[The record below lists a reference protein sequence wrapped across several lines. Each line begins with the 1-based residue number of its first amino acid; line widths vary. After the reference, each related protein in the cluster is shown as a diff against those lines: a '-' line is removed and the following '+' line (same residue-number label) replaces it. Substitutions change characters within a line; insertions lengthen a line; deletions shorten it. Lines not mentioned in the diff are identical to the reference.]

1 MPGTWGVVVA
11 GGSGERFGAP
21 KQFAL
26 LGGRPVLEWS
36 VAACRPSCA
45 RVVLVVPAGHAAL
58 SAEHPPFGADVVVP
72 GGATRAAS
80 VRAGLAAVD
89 GDADVVVVHDAARPL
104 APPALFAAVIAA
116 LGEGAAG
123 AICALA
129 VSDTLKRTDRP
140 LADGATPVVVAT
152 VDRSELVAVQTPQAF
167 VASVLRRAHAAGT
180 DATDDAAL
188 VEALGE
194 KVAVVPGDPANV
206 KLTTPADL
214 AFAETQL
221 AR

>member
-26 LGGRPVLEWS
+26 LRGRPVLEWS

-45 RVVLVVPAGHAAL
+45 GVVLVVPAGHGAL
-58 SAEHPPFGADVVVP
+58 SAERPPYGADVVVP

-80 VRAGLAAVD
+80 VRAGLAAVPL
-89 GDADVVVVHDAARPL
+89 DADVVVVHDAARPL

-116 LGEGAAG
+116 LDAGAAG
-123 AICALA
+123 AICALP

-140 LADGATPVVVAT
+140 L
-152 VDRSELVAVQTPQAF
+152 
-167 VASVLRRAHAAGT
+167 
-180 DATDDAAL
+180 
-188 VEALGE
+188 
-194 KVAVVPGDPANV
+194 
-206 KLTTPADL
+206 
-214 AFAETQL
+214 
-221 AR
+221 